1 MGLTSPGLVPEPA
14 FLVGVGATPARLK
27 VGSPLLVGEAT
38 QLGRARRLR
47 RTPRDGRSKRCAQNF
62 GEALAGGR
70 AIAALGAVLG
80 GGDGQDTSGQAFPKL
95 TQGTI
100 TLLLIQGGCGRQVQA
115 ELHPR
120 VRGVDPLTARTRRV
134 RKALDQLPRGHDEA
148 TRAAR
153 PSGNT
158 QIIHAP

>member
-1 MGLTSPGLVPEPA
+1 MA
-14 FLVGVGATPARLK
+14 
-27 VGSPLLVGEAT
+27 

-47 RTPRDGRSKRCAQNF
+47 RTPRDGRNKRCAQDF

-70 AIAALGAVLG
+70 AIAALGTILG

-95 TQGTI
+95 TQGTF
-100 TLLLIQGGCGRQVQA
+100 TLFLVEGARRVQVQA

-120 VRGVDPLTARTRRV
+120 VRGVDALPSGTLGV
-134 RKALDQLPRGHDEA
+134 RKALNQLPRGHDEA

>member
-1 MGLTSPGLVPEPA
+1 MGLTRPGLVPEPV
-14 FLVGVGATPARLK
+14 FLVRVGATPARLNL
-27 VGSPLLVGEAT
+27 GSPLLVGEAT

-47 RTPRDGRSKRCAQNF
+47 RTPRDRRSKRCAQNF

-95 TQGTI
+95 TQGTL
-100 TLLLIQGGCGRQVQA
+100 TLLLIQGARRVQVQA

-120 VRGVDPLTARTRRV
+120 ICGIHSLPAGTRRV
-134 RKALDQLPRGHDEA
+134 GETLDQLPRGHDEA

>member
-1 MGLTSPGLVPEPA
+1 MGLTGPGLVPG
-14 FLVGVGATPARLK
+14 LLGIGAAPARLNL
-27 VGSPLLVGEAT
+27 GSPLLGGEAT

-47 RTPRDGRSKRCAQNF
+47 RTPRDGRNKRCAQDF

-70 AIAALGAVLG
+70 AIAALGTILR

-95 TQGTI
+95 TQGTL
-100 TLLLIQGGCGRQVQA
+100 TLLLAQGACRTQVQA

-120 VRGVDPLTARTRRV
+120 ICGIHSLSAGARSV
-134 RKALDQLPRGHDEA
+134 RKALDQLPRGHDET